1 MRPDHRSAALILA
14 AALLV
19 FPRLASARDPYTERS
34 ELTLPATGLRVLELD
49 NPRGSIQ
56 VRRSTDGKIHLV
68 AYKICRGETEAK
80 AKDLALRTEVLTS
93 RAGGRYKLQVKY
105 PQNVRV
111 QIDFWKMLKAESW
124 DNGVIPRVEVRLVAE
139 TPEGIELDLRAVSGD
154 ISTEGL
160 NASQRIQVASGDVVV
175 KDAKAVSIESVS
187 GDVSVSGST
196 RTSVH
201 SASGDLDVVSP
212 KGPVDAQT
220 VSGTIVITQASDSL
234 RIGSASGDV
243 IVEDA
248 PKGIRVESVSGEV
261 RVKGATGVVDLSSA
275 SGDIRVRVRGPLKR
289 GSIDSTSGEVWL
301 DLAGG
306 MDASLDVG
314 SVSGTIDCR
323 VPLTSPNTGRHG
335 LTGTYG
341 RGGSPIQ
348 LRSASGDITVTSG
361 GR

>member
-139 TPEGIELDLRAVSGD
+139 TPGACGEA
-154 ISTEGL
+154 
-160 NASQRIQVASGDVVV
+160 
-175 KDAKAVSIESVS
+175 IESIS
-187 GDVSVSGST
+187 MLT
-196 RTSVH
+196 K
-201 SASGDLDVVSP
+201 SP
-212 KGPVDAQT
+212 
-220 VSGTIVITQASDSL
+220 
-234 RIGSASGDV
+234 
-243 IVEDA
+243 
-248 PKGIRVESVSGEV
+248 
-261 RVKGATGVVDLSSA
+261 RVKARKSPPAIRFIMSMPSHATSGAKHARNRTRWFHFRRQRPGLSSA
-275 SGDIRVRVRGPLKR
+275 RLPSKNYAQHSSNG
-289 GSIDSTSGEVWL
+289 
-301 DLAGG
+301 
-306 MDASLDVG
+306 
-314 SVSGTIDCR
+314 
-323 VPLTSPNTGRHG
+323 
-335 LTGTYG
+335 
-341 RGGSPIQ
+341 
-348 LRSASGDITVTSG
+348 
-361 GR
+361 

>member
-1 MRPDHRSAALILA
+1 MRPDHRTAALMLA
-14 AALLV
+14 AALLGSAQ
-19 FPRLASARDPYTERS
+19 PASAREPYTERS
-34 ELTLPATGLRVLELD
+34 ELALPTTGLRVLELD

-56 VRRSTDGKIHLV
+56 VRRSTDGKVHLV

-80 AKDLALRTEVLTS
+80 AKDLAQHTEVITS
-93 RAGGRYKLQVKY
+93 RAGERYQLRVKY

-111 QIDFWKMLKAESW
+111 QLDFWKMLKAENW

-139 TPEGIELDLRAVSGD
+139 IPEGVEVDLHAVSGD

-160 NASQRIQVASGDVVV
+160 KAAQRIVVASGDVVV

-196 RTSVH
+196 RTRVH
-201 SASGDLDVVSP
+201 SASGDLDVVAPS
-212 KGPVDAQT
+212 GPVDAHS

-234 RIGSASGDV
+234 RIDTASGDV

-248 PKGIRVESVSGEV
+248 PKGIHVESVSGEV
-261 RVKGATGVVDLSSA
+261 RVKGAMGKVEVSSS
-275 SGDIRVRVRGPLKR
+275 SGDVRARVRGPLQR
-289 GSIDSTSGEVWL
+289 GRIESTSGEIWL

-306 MDASLDVG
+306 MDASLDVE

-323 VPLTSPNTGRHG
+323 VPLTSPNTGRHS
-335 LTGTYG
+335 LTGSYG
-341 RGGSPIQ
+341 RGGAPIQ